1 MAKWYDF
8 LEFDE
13 ENYFELVEA
22 LYTWLILNHSGEN
35 SVEYELQC
43 RIVDEW
49 KFNPG
54 PCYSESKVEKD
65 NFYYPEINEENF
77 EDLFN
82 DLETFIWKRDQTI
95 LSYFFWD

>member
-8 LEFDE
+8 LEIDE

-22 LYTWLILNHSGEN
+22 LYTWLVLNHSGQN

-54 PCYSESKVEKD
+54 FLYSESKVEE
-65 NFYYPEINEENF
+65 NNLYYEEINEENF
-77 EDLFN
+77 EGLFENLNTFLDERQRN
-82 DLETFIWKRDQTI
+82 DE
-95 LSYFFWD
+95 